1 MKRDEKS
8 VIMRIT
14 WHLAAHVLLGPRH
27 IMLVI
32 NFRSVIVMAHV
43 GLARPAAAVNQAQ
56 TKQTQMSRE
65 WTAGKRE
72 ADHHLLGQLIS
83 TNQI

>member
-14 WHLAAHVLLGPRH
+14 WHLAAHVLLGPRN

-32 NFRSVIVMAHV
+32 NFRSVIVMTHV
-43 GLARPAAAVNQAQ
+43 GLARPAAAVNQA
-56 TKQTQMSRE
+56 
-65 WTAGKRE
+65 
-72 ADHHLLGQLIS
+72 
-83 TNQI
+83 